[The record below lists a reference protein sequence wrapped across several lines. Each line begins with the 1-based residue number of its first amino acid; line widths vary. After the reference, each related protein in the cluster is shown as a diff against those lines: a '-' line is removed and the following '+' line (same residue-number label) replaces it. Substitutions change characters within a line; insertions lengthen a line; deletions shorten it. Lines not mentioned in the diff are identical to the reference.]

1 MFTFPMPVLDKDIQ
15 DAFRNEI
22 ADIVSKWNALEGF
35 GSKVNKL
42 SKAFSDI
49 VSGCRTHEGSSEVMY
64 KILENLT
71 NEIRGI

>member
-1 MFTFPMPVLDKDIQ
+1 MPVLDKDIQ